1 MIRCRQEQNQ
11 EDCLSDLF
19 TKNSVNRDRI
29 KILHNLK
36 SIHAIS
42 IEVDSE
48 TRDTLFAENFE
59 LHRDFERTPL
69 RVREEPMVG
78 ETRSLQESQTES
90 WGLEAVR
97 ARQVWDVFGVRGRG
111 VKVCILDTGLDS
123 SHEDFEGL
131 SMDGYQGDE
140 AVSPWYD
147 DRRGHG
153 THITGIIAATD
164 NDIGTV

>member
-1 MIRCRQEQNQ
+1 MSE
-11 EDCLSDLF
+11 LF
-19 TKNSVNRDRI
+19 SKNTRNRDRI
-29 KILHNLK
+29 KIVHNLK

-42 IEVDSE
+42 IEIDSE
-48 TRDTLFAENFE
+48 TRDVLFAENFE

-78 ETRSLQESQTES
+78 ETRSLQKEHQTYG
-90 WGLEAVR
+90 WGWETVR
-97 ARQVWDVFGVRGRG
+97 ARQVWDVYGVRGRG

-131 SMDGYQGDE
+131 TMDGYQGDE
-140 AVSPWYD
+140 AVSPWYED
-147 DRRGHG
+147 QRGHG

-164 NDIGTV
+164 NDLGTV